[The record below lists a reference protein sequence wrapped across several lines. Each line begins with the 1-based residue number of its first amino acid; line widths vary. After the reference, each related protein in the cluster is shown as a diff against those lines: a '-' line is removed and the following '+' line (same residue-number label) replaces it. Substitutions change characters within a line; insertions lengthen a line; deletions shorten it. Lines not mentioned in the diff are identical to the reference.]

1 LRSKPKCLR
10 KFAREGL
17 VADDEG
23 QLDNLRLREMFPKPH
38 QTLVRHIE
46 VIPYGPLAE
55 LQRGALSLIEV
66 RAFSIRQNVSEFLG
80 RDTCFHA
87 NGVTDVH
94 SVEYAVERGHLHVEE
109 RAKLSV
115 DVSEPL
121 DGTVQAT
128 EP

>member
-1 LRSKPKCLR
+1 MRDKPKCLR
-10 KFAREGL
+10 KLARESL
-17 VADDEG
+17 IPDDEG
-23 QLDNLRLREMFPKPH
+23 ELDDLCLREVFPQPH
-38 QTLVRHIE
+38 QTLVRHLE
-46 VIPYGPLAE
+46 VIPDDPLAE
-55 LQRGALSLIEV
+55 LQRGALPVIEV

-80 RDTCFHA
+80 QDTFFHA

-94 SVEYAVERGHLHVEE
+94 SVEHAVERGHLHVEE

-115 DVSEPL
+115 DFAEPL

>member
-1 LRSKPKCLR
+1 LRDKPERLR
-10 KFAREGL
+10 KLAREGL
-17 VADDEG
+17 IPDDEG
-23 QLDNLRLREMFPKPH
+23 ELDDLCLREMFPQPD
-38 QTLVRHIE
+38 QTLVRHLA
-46 VIPYGPLAE
+46 VIPDGPLAE
-55 LQRGALSLIEV
+55 LHSGALPFIEV

-94 SVEYAVERGHLHVEE
+94 SVEHAVERSHLHVQE

-115 DVSEPL
+115 DFAEPL
-121 DGTVQAT
+121 DGAVQAA

>member
-1 LRSKPKCLR
+1 MRDKPICLR
-10 KFAREGL
+10 KLAREGL
-17 VADDEG
+17 IPDDEG
-23 QLDNLRLREMFPKPH
+23 ELDDLCLREMFPQPY
-38 QTLVRHIE
+38 QTLVRHLE
-46 VIPYGPLAE
+46 VIPDGPLAE
-55 LQRGALSLIEV
+55 LQRGALPLIEV

-80 RDTCFHA
+80 RDTFFHA

-94 SVEYAVERGHLHVEE
+94 SVEHAIERGHLHVEE

-115 DVSEPL
+115 DFAEPL